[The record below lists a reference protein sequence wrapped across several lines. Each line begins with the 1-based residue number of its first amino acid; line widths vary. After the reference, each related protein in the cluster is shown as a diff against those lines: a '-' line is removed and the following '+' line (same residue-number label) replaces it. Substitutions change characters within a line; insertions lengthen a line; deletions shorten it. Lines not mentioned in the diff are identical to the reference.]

1 MVSRLNDDS
10 RDLPASAG
18 LAGLLAKLSEPVDFW
33 DRPGGD
39 FGPLSGLYGL
49 DRDGWERAN
58 SLYLLGSKALGR
70 GELAVAADWLGEA
83 AAAGHP
89 GAMFRMAAL
98 TLQAGADWIDEA
110 RFLVAEAARHGH
122 GDAARLLAGLAHR
135 RPEKEP
141 GEPEDQQ
148 FFDEVREGL
157 GVAEHLLYPGADDPA
172 EGAGG
177 GEQPRLYLVPAP
189 QVPEYGPAPEPYSDP
204 ADGPRRSHLAA
215 LPEGGGLR
223 LPLPDLQPD
232 ATAAAVHLLRQA
244 AAEADAGRGE
254 PVDPWSANAL
264 RPAVLNDMARRSNT
278 LARVPAR
285 WQTTQRARD
294 LLQVISTAGGIDSRA
309 LAQKVGLS
317 LNATVRLLDWLL
329 DQRLVETVG
338 GAYFTGPVLDL
349 VTKPDPDR
357 RMLGLALE
365 RLRDDLGAAV
375 YVSTYAHGEIEVK
388 GCAYSE
394 AAPPV
399 HEWAPFTNT
408 AHASAVGKSLLA
420 QLEFDSRMDHLSRYP
435 SVQLTERTI
444 TSPRALIRALDKPG
458 PHAAQF
464 DLLEYSEKEV
474 CVAFSL
480 GLPGRAS
487 SIALSLPAHN
497 HTRLITAAQGLSQR
511 ATGLLLANLLTD
523 DNEPAHA
530 DRTEQQRR
538 ALP

>member
-1 MVSRLNDDS
+1 MSRLNDDS
-10 RDLPASAG
+10 RNLPASAG
-18 LAGLLAKLSEPVDFW
+18 LAGLLAKLSAPADFW

-49 DRDGWERAN
+49 DRDEWERAN

-70 GELAVAADWLGEA
+70 GELAVAADWIDEA

-135 RPEKEP
+135 RPEEEP
-141 GEPEDQQ
+141 GEAEDQEY
-148 FFDEVREGL
+148 FDEVRAGL
-157 GVAEHLLYPGADDPA
+157 GVPEHLLHPDTDDPA
-172 EGAGG
+172 ESAGG

-189 QVPEYGPAPEPYSDP
+189 QVPEYGPAPHTSTPW
-204 ADGPRRSHLAA
+204 GRRPHLAA
-215 LPEGGGLR
+215 LPEGGLR
-223 LPLPDLQPD
+223 LPLPELRPD

-244 AAEADAGRGE
+244 AAEADADVGG
-254 PVDPWSANAL
+254 PVEPWSANAL
-264 RPAVLNDMARRSNT
+264 RPAVLNDMARNRT
-278 LARVPAR
+278 TPARVPEK

-294 LLQVISTAGGIDSRA
+294 LLHVISTAGGIDSRT
-309 LAQKVGLS
+309 LAQKTGLS

-338 GAYFTGPVLDL
+338 GAYFTGPVLEL
-349 VTKPDPDR
+349 VTKAGPDR
-357 RMLGLALE
+357 QMLGLALE
-365 RLRDDLGAAV
+365 RLRDELGAAV
-375 YVSTYAHGEIEVK
+375 YISTYAHGEIEVK

-420 QLEFDSRMDHLSRYP
+420 QLDFDSRMDHLSRYP

-487 SIALSLPAHN
+487 SIALSLPAHD